1 MLCSFV
7 LISVFSNILYQKDKR
22 RMRMEHNG
30 RLKVKFDFSF
40 FAVVAFMIFVDTSGA
55 AVLSLIACIL
65 HEGGHLLAMAVCG
78 AYPERIT
85 FYGGGIALTRTGM
98 DCLPDGK
105 RILILSAGC
114 AVNLIV
120 ASTYLFMPDNGTA
133 AVFCAVN
140 LIICLFNALPIGYF
154 DGAGI
159 LEILLSKF
167 MSLRA
172 AETVKR
178 VIGITFSVV
187 IIAGVIMYC
196 VSCNKSVSLSLIF
209 VVFYLILAQFIG

>member
-1 MLCSFV
+1 M
-7 LISVFSNILYQKDKR
+7 K
-22 RMRMEHNG
+22 HNG

-40 FAVVAFMIFVDTSGA
+40 FAVVAFMIFIDTSGA

-85 FYGGGIALTRTGM
+85 FYGGGIALSKAEM
-98 DCLPDGK
+98 DSLSDEK
-105 RILILSAGC
+105 RLVILSAGC
-114 AVNLIV
+114 AVNLLA
-120 ASTYLFMPDNGTA
+120 ASVYLTMPGNDTV
-133 AVFCAVN
+133 AVFSAVN

-167 MSLRA
+167 LSLRV
-172 AETVKR
+172 AEKVKR
-178 VIGITFSVV
+178 VIGVMLSVV
-187 IIAGVIMYC
+187 MIAGVIIYC
-196 VSCNKSVSLSLIF
+196 ISCNKSVSLSLIF
-209 VVFYLILAQFIG
+209 VVFYLMLAQFIG

>member
-1 MLCSFV
+1 M
-7 LISVFSNILYQKDKR
+7 K
-22 RMRMEHNG
+22 HNG

-40 FAVVAFMIFVDTSGA
+40 FAVVAFMIFIDTSGA

-85 FYGGGIALTRTGM
+85 FYGGGIALSKAEM
-98 DCLPDGK
+98 DSLSDAK
-105 RILILSAGC
+105 RLVILSAGC
-114 AVNLIV
+114 AVNLIA
-120 ASTYLFMPDNGTA
+120 ASVYLTMPGNDTV
-133 AVFCAVN
+133 AVFSAVN

-167 MSLRA
+167 LSLRV
-172 AETVKR
+172 AEKVKR
-178 VIGITFSVV
+178 VIGVMLSVV
-187 IIAGVIMYC
+187 MIAGVIIYC
-196 VSCNKSVSLSLIF
+196 ISFNKSVSLSIIF

>member
-1 MLCSFV
+1 M
-7 LISVFSNILYQKDKR
+7 K
-22 RMRMEHNG
+22 HNG

-40 FAVVAFMIFVDTSGA
+40 FAVVAFMIFIDTSGA

-85 FYGGGIALTRTGM
+85 FYGGGIALSKAEM
-98 DCLPDGK
+98 DSLSDEK
-105 RILILSAGC
+105 RLVILSAGC
-114 AVNLIV
+114 AVNLLA
-120 ASTYLFMPDNGTA
+120 ASVYLTMPGNDTV
-133 AVFCAVN
+133 AVFSAVN

-167 MSLRA
+167 LSLRV
-172 AETVKR
+172 AEKVKR
-178 VIGITFSVV
+178 VIGVMLSVV
-187 IIAGVIMYC
+187 MIAGVIIYC
-196 VSCNKSVSLSLIF
+196 VSCNKSVSLSIIF

>member
-1 MLCSFV
+1 
-7 LISVFSNILYQKDKR
+7 
-22 RMRMEHNG
+22 MEHNG

-85 FYGGGIALTRTGM
+85 FYGGGIALSRAGM
-98 DCLPDGK
+98 DNLSDAK
-105 RILILSAGC
+105 RLVILSAGC
-114 AVNLIV
+114 AVNLLV
-120 ASTYLFMPDNGTA
+120 ASVHLTMPGNDTV
-133 AVFCAVN
+133 AVFSAVN

-154 DGAGI
+154 DGAEV
-159 LEILLSKF
+159 LEILLTKF
-167 MSLRA
+167 VSLRT
-172 AETVKR
+172 AEIVKR
-178 VIGITFSVV
+178 IVGIALSVV
-187 IIAGVIMYC
+187 ITAGVVIYC
-196 VSCNKSVSLSLIF
+196 VSGGKSVSLSLIF

>member
-1 MLCSFV
+1 
-7 LISVFSNILYQKDKR
+7 
-22 RMRMEHNG
+22 MEHNG

-55 AVLSLIACIL
+55 AVLSLIACVM

-85 FYGGGIALTRTGM
+85 FYGGGIALSKSGIENLSDARK
-98 DCLPDGK
+98 LV
-105 RILILSAGC
+105 ILSAGC
-114 AVNLIV
+114 AVNLLA
-120 ASTYLFMPDNGTA
+120 ASVYLTMPDNETV
-133 AVFCAVN
+133 AVFSAVN

-154 DGAGI
+154 DGAEVLEVI
-159 LEILLSKF
+159 LTRF
-167 MSLRA
+167 VSLRT

-178 VIGITFSVV
+178 IVGVVLSVAITAGVV
-187 IIAGVIMYC
+187 IYC
-196 VSCNKSVSLSLIF
+196 VSEGKSVSLSLIF

>member
-1 MLCSFV
+1 
-7 LISVFSNILYQKDKR
+7 
-22 RMRMEHNG
+22 MRMKHNG

-85 FYGGGIALTRTGM
+85 FYGGGIALSKAGM
-98 DCLPDGK
+98 DSLSDAK
-105 RILILSAGC
+105 RLVILSAGC
-114 AVNLIV
+114 AVNLLA
-120 ASTYLFMPDNGTA
+120 ASVYLTMPGNDTV
-133 AVFCAVN
+133 AVFSAVN

-167 MSLRA
+167 LSLRV
-172 AETVKR
+172 AEKVKR
-178 VIGITFSVV
+178 VIGVMLSVV
-187 IIAGVIMYC
+187 MIAGIIMYC
-196 VSCNKSVSLSLIF
+196 ISCNKSVSLSLIF
-209 VVFYLILAQFIG
+209 VVFYLMLAQFIG

>member
-1 MLCSFV
+1 M
-7 LISVFSNILYQKDKR
+7 K
-22 RMRMEHNG
+22 HNG
-30 RLKVKFDFSF
+30 RLNVKFDFSF
-40 FAVVAFMIFVDTSGA
+40 FAVVAFMIFIDTSGA

-85 FYGGGIALTRTGM
+85 FYGGGIALSKAEM
-98 DCLPDGK
+98 DSLSDEK
-105 RILILSAGC
+105 RLVILSAGC
-114 AVNLIV
+114 AVNLLA
-120 ASTYLFMPDNGTA
+120 ASVYLTMPGNDTV
-133 AVFCAVN
+133 AVFSAVN

-167 MSLRA
+167 LSLRV
-172 AETVKR
+172 AEKVKR
-178 VIGITFSVV
+178 VIGVMLSVV
-187 IIAGVIMYC
+187 MIAGIIIYC
-196 VSCNKSVSLSLIF
+196 VSCNKSVSLSIIF

>member
-1 MLCSFV
+1 
-7 LISVFSNILYQKDKR
+7 
-22 RMRMEHNG
+22 MEHNG

-105 RILILSAGC
+105 RIVILSAGC

-120 ASTYLFMPDNGTA
+120 ASSYLFMPDNGTA

-178 VIGITFSVV
+178 VIGRD
-187 IIAGVIMYC
+187 YRRRDC
-196 VSCNKSVSLSLIF
+196 VLRQLQQKRFIVAYFRGILSHTRPVHRIG
-209 VVFYLILAQFIG
+209 LAISGFM

>member
-1 MLCSFV
+1 M
-7 LISVFSNILYQKDKR
+7 K
-22 RMRMEHNG
+22 HNG

-40 FAVVAFMIFVDTSGA
+40 FAVVAFMIFIDTSGA

-85 FYGGGIALTRTGM
+85 FYGGGIALSKAEM
-98 DCLPDGK
+98 DSLSDEK
-105 RILILSAGC
+105 RLVILSAGC
-114 AVNLIV
+114 AVNLLA
-120 ASTYLFMPDNGTA
+120 ASVYLTMPGNDTV
-133 AVFCAVN
+133 AVFSAVN

-167 MSLRA
+167 LSLRV
-172 AETVKR
+172 AEKVKR
-178 VIGITFSVV
+178 VIGVMLSVV
-187 IIAGVIMYC
+187 MIAGVIIYC
-196 VSCNKSVSLSLIF
+196 ISCNKSVSLSIIF
-209 VVFYLILAQFIG
+209 VVFYLMLAQFIG

>member
-1 MLCSFV
+1 M
-7 LISVFSNILYQKDKR
+7 K
-22 RMRMEHNG
+22 HNG

-40 FAVVAFMIFVDTSGA
+40 FAVVAFMIFIDTSGA

-85 FYGGGIALTRTGM
+85 FYGGGIALSKAEM
-98 DCLPDGK
+98 DSLSDEK
-105 RILILSAGC
+105 RLVILSAGC
-114 AVNLIV
+114 AVNLLA
-120 ASTYLFMPDNGTA
+120 ASVYLTMPGNDTV
-133 AVFCAVN
+133 AVFSAVN

-167 MSLRA
+167 LSLRV
-172 AETVKR
+172 AEKVKR
-178 VIGITFSVV
+178 VIGVMFSVV
-187 IIAGVIMYC
+187 MIAGVIIYC
-196 VSCNKSVSLSLIF
+196 ISCNKSVSLSLIF
-209 VVFYLILAQFIG
+209 VVFYLMLAQFIG